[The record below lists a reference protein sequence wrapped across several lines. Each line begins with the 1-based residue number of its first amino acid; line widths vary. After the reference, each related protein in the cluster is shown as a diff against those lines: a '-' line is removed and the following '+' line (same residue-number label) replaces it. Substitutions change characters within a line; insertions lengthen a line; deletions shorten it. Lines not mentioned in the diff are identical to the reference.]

1 MRDQSTYPKEHQ
13 KPSSA
18 DAPAKAAVVTELSD
32 EQLDWVAGGRKAGG
46 EQMEF
51 MPVKMEDILMSSYSP

>member
-18 DAPAKAAVVTELSD
+18 DAPAKAAVPGMTELSD
-32 EQLDWVAGGRKAGG
+32 EQLDLVMGGRKTGQL
-46 EQMEF
+46 EYLEIT
-51 MPVKMEDILMSSYSP
+51 MEDVLITSYSP